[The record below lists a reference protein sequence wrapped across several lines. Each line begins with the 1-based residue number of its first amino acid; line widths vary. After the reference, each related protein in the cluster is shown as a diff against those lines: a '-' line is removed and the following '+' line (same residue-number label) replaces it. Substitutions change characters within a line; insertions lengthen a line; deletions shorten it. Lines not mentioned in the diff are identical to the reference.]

1 MTIAMRLPTAILVL
15 CALAIPAAAQAPQA
29 QLVAPLSQAGPPSKT
44 LERAI
49 KLYDKQ
55 DFFSASIELGKVVQ
69 GESGDTVP
77 NVQRAEF
84 FMAKTHYQMGFYVVA
99 WARLAAIA
107 ERGDAH
113 PYFHAA
119 AKWFVAI
126 LHVTPS
132 PSVRSGL
139 FAYRDGKV
147 LDDPALDSVR
157 DEFAYALGR
166 ELASRDVPSQEA
178 IAMLA
183 KVSESSSPY
192 APRALLEIARLKF
205 RDKDISGGSTRAVKA
220 AGSPELATEAAR
232 LIASWTHIHG
242 AADQARAPLS
252 ELAKSSAYAR
262 YQLSRALLDG
272 KRELPGLDRVTAEA
286 FDAVML
292 PSACRGQWPD
302 DIKPLARK
310 VIDEAKPL
318 VAKLLALDDN
328 AELYERVR
336 RLQKS
341 PPAPGNDVVLAVLSD
356 PAMQERFA
364 WIAELE
370 KELDAVQR
378 ADKAWQT
385 TMVAAEA
392 LQELTL
398 VLAIEQAEIGVH
410 ARQRLGLL
418 ARDLAALERVLA
430 DASAAFALSAGPDVQ
445 LGSGLVVAPELCR
458 TGGISPVIVAT
469 PSTPPTTKPTS
480 GCAGCTT
487 HEPGWSLFAFAALV
501 LVLATRRAT
510 AR

>member
-1 MTIAMRLPTAILVL
+1 
-15 CALAIPAAAQAPQA
+15 
-29 QLVAPLSQAGPPSKT
+29 
-44 LERAI
+44 
-49 KLYDKQ
+49 
-55 DFFSASIELGKVVQ
+55 
-69 GESGDTVP
+69 
-77 NVQRAEF
+77 
-84 FMAKTHYQMGFYVVA
+84 MAKTLYQMGFYAVA

-132 PSVRSGL
+132 PAGRSAL
-139 FAYRDGKV
+139 FAYRDGRV
-147 LDDPALDSVR
+147 LDDPTLESVR
-157 DEFAYALGR
+157 EEFAYVLGR

-178 IAMLA
+178 ITMLA

-192 APRALLEIARLKF
+192 ASRALLEIARLKF
-205 RDKDISGGSTRAVKA
+205 RDKDIAGGIARAVKA
-220 AGSPELATEAAR
+220 ASSPEPATAAAR

-242 AADQARAPLS
+242 AADQARAPLG

-262 YQLSRALLDG
+262 YQLSRAMLDG

-310 VIDEAKPL
+310 VIDEAKPV
-318 VAKLLALDDN
+318 VAMLLAIEDN
-328 AELYERVR
+328 AELYDAVIRI
-336 RLQKS
+336 QKS
-341 PPAPGNDVVLAVLSD
+341 APAPGNDVVLAVLSD

-364 WIAELE
+364 WIAELD

-385 TMVAAEA
+385 TMVAAEV
-392 LQELTL
+392 LQELT
-398 VLAIEQAEIGVH
+398 VVRSVEQAEIGVH
-410 ARQRLGLL
+410 ARQRLQLL

-430 DASAAFALSAGPDVQ
+430 DASAAFALAAGPDVQ

-458 TGGISPVIVAT
+458 GGGTMPAIVAT
-469 PSTPPTTKPTS
+469 PSTTKPTS
-480 GCAGCTT
+480 GCAGCAA
-487 HEPGWSLFAFAALV
+487 HESRWSLFVLVALV
-501 LVLATRRAT
+501 LVVVTKRRAT